1 MSLLDPVMRQVL
13 AQSQE
18 PRRRL
23 LDWLTA
29 LERVSRAT
37 SIVGHLLIG
46 FTMGRTA
53 CFGHAAEPYGSWSLY
68 HAGRQKRALKL
79 GLARGG
85 RIAVASTERGRGALM
100 RWRRGATPSP
110 GRAGIR

>member
-1 MSLLDPVMRQVL
+1 MAKLIWKIAGYLGDKTASASARL
-13 AQSQE
+13 A
-18 PRRRL
+18 
-23 LDWLTA
+23 DA

-46 FTMGRTA
+46 STMGGTA

-85 RIAVASTERGRGALM
+85 RIAVASTERGRGALIC
-100 RWRRGATPSP
+100 WRRGATPSP